1 MVGSVLLNGI
11 RVLIVDDS
19 KDFRILL
26 RTVLRNLGVEEVI
39 EASCAREALEQLE
52 NTSVDLIISDHYMP
66 ASTGFELLSQI
77 RRGISGIDRSTPFII
92 LTGEA
97 RKLYIIAA
105 ARNGV
110 DAYIIKPISP
120 QTLEEKIVPII
131 SGDRPL
137 FDRWHA
143 MNAKTSLDND
153 AILI

>member
-1 MVGSVLLNGI
+1 MGVRI
-11 RVLIVDDS
+11 LIVDDS
-19 KDFRILL
+19 KDFRMLL
-26 RTVLRNLGVEEVI
+26 RTVLRNLGVEDLI
-39 EASCAREALEQLE
+39 EASSVSEALEHLQ
-52 NTSVDLIISDHYMP
+52 NMPVDLIISDHYMP
-66 ASTGFELLSQI
+66 VSTGFELLSQI

-105 ARNGV
+105 ARSGI

-137 FDRWHA
+137 FDRWYA
-143 MNAKTSLDND
+143 MNTKPNFDDD
-153 AILI
+153 AIFI